1 MLRGQSFI
9 RGQRLTGFVL
19 FVIAVT
25 AVLSAQTPQQ
35 RPLFRAG
42 VDLIEVDVTVVDGD
56 SHPISDLQA
65 SDFSVTVDGEPRRVV
80 QAQFVS
86 LRPPEEDKR
95 ATQPAAEDVFYTSN
109 TDQTPGRLIVIAVD
123 EESIQFG
130 EGRHVMSA
138 AAEFVDS
145 LNPAD
150 RVSLLAIPQPG
161 LHIDFT
167 SDHDRVRREVESMSG
182 LATHRQGL
190 FDIGVS
196 EAYRIVVYGDQQTF
210 GEVVARVCAGGMV
223 GCPEQVR
230 GEALQIVQVQR
241 FHTRNARLGLESLLA
256 ALRELEGPNALLWIA
271 GGFVIEDA

>member
-56 SHPISDLQA
+56 SHPVSDLQA

-130 EGRHVMSA
+130 EG
-138 AAEFVDS
+138 
-145 LNPAD
+145 
-150 RVSLLAIPQPG
+150 
-161 LHIDFT
+161 
-167 SDHDRVRREVESMSG
+167 
-182 LATHRQGL
+182 AT
-190 FDIGVS
+190 
-196 EAYRIVVYGDQQTF
+196 
-210 GEVVARVCAGGMV
+210 
-223 GCPEQVR
+223 
-230 GEALQIVQVQR
+230 
-241 FHTRNARLGLESLLA
+241 
-256 ALRELEGPNALLWIA
+256 
-271 GGFVIEDA
+271 